1 MSNISINIHF
11 QKSEF
16 SGIFRV
22 KTEGGKRRQVGDL
35 NPVFS
40 LQKGNTALHI
50 ASLAGQKEVVKLLV
64 SRGAD
69 VNSQSQVRINKNFY
83 KMHQH
88 ATQATSIWCGFV
100 FACISL
106 QNGFTPLYMAAQEN
120 HLEVVRYLL
129 ENEGNQSIAT
139 EVCLSFIL
147 LYIQLL
153 KVKTICNILTI
164 FFSFLYEACNHLTFS
179 PCAPPGWLYSTCYCS
194 SAGAQLSCLLV
205 VGAWH

>member
-16 SGIFRV
+16 SGLRLREV
-22 KTEGGKRRQVGDL
+22 RDDRYLVGDL

-88 ATQATSIWCGFV
+88 ATQATSI
-100 FACISL
+100 
-106 QNGFTPLYMAAQEN
+106 
-120 HLEVVRYLL
+120 
-129 ENEGNQSIAT
+129 
-139 EVCLSFIL
+139 
-147 LYIQLL
+147 
-153 KVKTICNILTI
+153 
-164 FFSFLYEACNHLTFS
+164 
-179 PCAPPGWLYSTCYCS
+179 
-194 SAGAQLSCLLV
+194 
-205 VGAWH
+205 